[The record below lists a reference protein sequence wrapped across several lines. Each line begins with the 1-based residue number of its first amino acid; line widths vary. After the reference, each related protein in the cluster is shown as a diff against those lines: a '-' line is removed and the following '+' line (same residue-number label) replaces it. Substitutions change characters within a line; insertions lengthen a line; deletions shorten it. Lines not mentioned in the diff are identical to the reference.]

1 MLFLATDWC
10 HPCVSE
16 PFKYIKLEHSKLTE
30 TRSSYSGFIGD
41 WLVLK
46 LARRNGGVMES
57 EQRLWLFSLSA
68 LLVPGGLILWGVGAA
83 HGIHWFGVVFAMGF
97 IGFTTTVGAV
107 ISINYCIDSYREL
120 SGEAIVTVILIR
132 NTMSFAIGYRSVI
145 PHLFSLRLYSR
156 RRSLTP
162 WVTNMG
168 LQDAFIVA
176 AFAGLAQVLSFLV
189 MIKYGRS
196 LRQASAGK
204 YRRYTEEMKAAGLVH

>member
-10 HPCVSE
+10 HPWVSE
-16 PFKYIKLEHSKLTE
+16 LSKHIKLEHSKLTG

-57 EQRLWLFSLSA
+57 EHRLWLFSL
-68 LLVPGGLILWGVGAA
+68 LIVLIPGGLILWGVGAA
-83 HGIHWFGVVFAMGF
+83 HGILWFGVVFAMGF
-97 IGFTTTVGAV
+97 IGFTTTIGAV

-120 SGEAIVTVILIR
+120 SGEAIVTVILFR
-132 NTMSFAIGYRSVI
+132 NTMSFAIGYRLVLH
-145 PHLFSLRLYSR
+145 HLFSLRPYLR

-168 LQDAFIVA
+168 LQNAFIVA
-176 AFAGLAQVLSFLV
+176 AFAGLAQILSFLI

-204 YRRYTEEMKAAGLVH
+204 YRRYTAEMKAAGLVH